1 MNNPS
6 GLSLVNKLA
15 FIKRDFELVLKLEGL
30 PRAII
35 DIPCWVKVRQGLTS
49 NYERRLKLYLEWAEA
64 KQMSW
69 GTILSNVK
77 EEYREKFNTGFV
89 NLYSPF
95 K

>member
-15 FIKRDFELVLKLEGL
+15 FVKRDFELVLKGQQLPLE
-30 PRAII
+30 IV
-35 DIPCWVKVRQGLTS
+35 DIPPWVKVKQGLTS
-49 NYERRLKLYLEWAEA
+49 NYERRLKLYLECAEA

-69 GTILSNVK
+69 GTILSTVK